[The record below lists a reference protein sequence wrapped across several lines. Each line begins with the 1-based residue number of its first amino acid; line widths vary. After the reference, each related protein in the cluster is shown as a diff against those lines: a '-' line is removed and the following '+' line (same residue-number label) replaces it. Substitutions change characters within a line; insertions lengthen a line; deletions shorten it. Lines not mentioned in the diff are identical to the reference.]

1 MIVEIITPEKKLF
14 SGDATMVRVPG
25 TNGSFQLLN
34 SHASIVSTLESGVV
48 TIRKPEGEELAFDIQ
63 SGLLEC
69 KNNKIIILVE

>member
-14 SGDATMVRVPG
+14 SGEATMVRVPG

-34 SHASIVSTLESGVV
+34 SHAPIVSTLENGVV
-48 TIRKPEGEELAFDIQ
+48 TIRKSKGEELTFDIH